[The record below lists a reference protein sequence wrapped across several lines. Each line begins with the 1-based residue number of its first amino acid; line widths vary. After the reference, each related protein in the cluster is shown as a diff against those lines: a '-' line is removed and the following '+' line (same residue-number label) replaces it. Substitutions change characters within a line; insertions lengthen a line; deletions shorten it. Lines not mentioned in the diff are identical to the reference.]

1 MWIKIIRSNRFPRE
15 NGEVERIRTSLSFLK
30 EKRNR
35 TKINFLLSVGR
46 HVNDIF
52 PFRARHDRN
61 SIPRPPGWKSSSL
74 PPVPLIR
81 PRRCLRATRADFK
94 ATINSP
100 FDTRV
105 RDRGHHSPS
114 PLLLLFPSFLFP
126 GRRSSI
132 RQRFH
137 VHDGCAAIYFT
148 LPPPQPLAR
157 PPSDSTLK
165 IPRPPA

>member
-1 MWIKIIRSNRFPRE
+1 MWIKIIRSNRFPSE

-35 TKINFLLSVGR
+35 TKINFLLSVGG
-46 HVNDIF
+46 HVNDI
-52 PFRARHDRN
+52 FRARHDRN

-81 PRRCLRATRADFK
+81 PRRRLRATRADFK

-114 PLLLLFPSFLFP
+114 SPSLSFSSFSP
-126 GRRSSI
+126 EDGRRFGNGSTYTTDAPPYISRSS
-132 RQRFH
+132 
-137 VHDGCAAIYFT
+137 
-148 LPPPQPLAR
+148 LPNHLLGRRVIPRLKFRAR
-157 PPSDSTLK
+157 P
-165 IPRPPA
+165 RN

>member
-81 PRRCLRATRADFK
+81 PRRRLRATRADFK

-114 PLLLLFPSFLFP
+114 SPSLSFLPFP
-126 GRRSSI
+126 RKTVVDSATVPRTRRMRRHI
-132 RQRFH
+132 FH
-137 VHDGCAAIYFT
+137 A
-148 LPPPQPLAR
+148 PSPSQPLAR